1 MQIRPFSLL
10 ISHPIQSFFLH
21 NFFLFHI
28 QQYNTSTQVP
38 KAGGTTVIRYYAT
51 CRHLVE
57 ARGGKAD
64 ASQDVTVAESSE
76 GNKFVNVDTSS
87 PDGLRRAKEM
97 RLAQSGLADIVIAQ
111 NLHETADLYTPEYRG
126 RFFALFRH
134 PIDRAVSLFY
144 YRQIAH
150 WEPTYNPGLKKISL
164 EEYANSHGGEKNW
177 MVRMLVNKE
186 NGGNLDH
193 SDLEIAKE
201 VLRRKFVVG
210 LMDNMAE
217 SLERFDR
224 YFGWYDPTN
233 VEAMQCMDKLTSKKG
248 AVNSNKHASVE
259 EGSPAWEG
267 LARHN
272 ELDLEL
278 YDYVLELWEAQRH
291 ILEMQR
297 DGTPPDR
304 AIATE

>member
-1 MQIRPFSLL
+1 M
-10 ISHPIQSFFLH
+10 
-21 NFFLFHI
+21 
-28 QQYNTSTQVP
+28 
-38 KAGGTTVIRYYAT
+38 
-51 CRHLVE
+51 
-57 ARGGKAD
+57 
-64 ASQDVTVAESSE
+64 
-76 GNKFVNVDTSS
+76 
-87 PDGLRRAKEM
+87 
-97 RLAQSGLADIVIAQ
+97 AQSGLADIVIAQ

-150 WEPTYNPGLKKISL
+150 WEPTYNPSLKKISL
-164 EEYANSHGGEKNW
+164 EDYANSHGGEKNW

-186 NGGNLDH
+186 NGGTLDR
-193 SDLEIAKE
+193 SDLDIAKE

-210 LMDNMAE
+210 LMSDMAE

-224 YFGWYDPTN
+224 YFGWYDPSN
-233 VEAMQCMDKLTSKKG
+233 AEAMQCKDELTSKKG
-248 AVNSNKHASVE
+248 AVNSNQHASVE

-291 ILEMQR
+291 ISEMQR
-297 DGTPPDR
+297 DANAPTSDGAVQAP
-304 AIATE
+304 AEEVVATE

>member
-1 MQIRPFSLL
+1 MQMRQWLKL
-10 ISHPIQSFFLH
+10 FFRHLCMYLT
-21 NFFLFHI
+21 LFHNKT
-28 QQYNTSTQVP
+28 QTHPHHLTQVP

-64 ASQDVTVAESSE
+64 SSQDVTITENTS

-87 PDGLRRAKEM
+87 PDGLRRAREM
-97 RLAQSGLADIVIAQ
+97 GLAQSGLADIVIAQ

-150 WEPTYNPGLKKISL
+150 WEPTYNPSLKQISL
-164 EEYANSHGGEKNW
+164 EDYANSHGGEKNW

-186 NGGNLDH
+186 NGGTLDR

-224 YFGWYDPTN
+224 YFGWYDPTD
-233 VEAMQCMDKLTSKKG
+233 VEAMECMDKLTSKKG

-259 EGSPAWEG
+259 EGSAAWEG

-297 DGTPPDR
+297 DDGGPSDN
-304 AIATE
+304 AIATA

>member
-1 MQIRPFSLL
+1 MYICIQQLTSLVFCI
-10 ISHPIQSFFLH
+10 ISHS
-21 NFFLFHI
+21 HI
-28 QQYNTSTQVP
+28 QVP
-38 KAGGTTVIRYYAT
+38 KAGGTTVIRYYAK
-51 CRHLVE
+51 CRGLVE

-64 ASQDVTVAESSE
+64 DASAVAVTENTDT

-87 PDGLRRAKEM
+87 PDGLRRARELG
-97 RLAQSGLADIVIAQ
+97 LAQSGLADIVIAQ

-150 WEPTYNPGLKKISL
+150 WEPTYNPSLKKISL

-186 NGGNLDH
+186 NGGTLDR

-210 LMDNMAE
+210 LMSDMAE

-224 YFGWYDPTN
+224 YFGWYDPAN
-233 VEAMQCMDKLTSKKG
+233 AEAMQCKDELTSKKG

-278 YDYVLELWEAQRH
+278 YDYVLELWEAQQH

-297 DGTPPDR
+297 DGSAPGGGAVQAP
-304 AIATE
+304 AEEAVATE